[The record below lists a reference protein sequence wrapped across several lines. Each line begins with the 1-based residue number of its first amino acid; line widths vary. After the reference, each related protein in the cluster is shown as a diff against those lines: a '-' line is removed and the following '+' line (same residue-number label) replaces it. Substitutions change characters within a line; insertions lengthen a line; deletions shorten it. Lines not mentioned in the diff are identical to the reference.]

1 MSQYDRIYDIVRQ
14 IPWGK
19 VATYGQIADLAKLYG
34 KARLVGYALF
44 RVQIA
49 DDIPW
54 HRVINAKG
62 EISYSFKRQG
72 GDYLQKVLLEEEGVK
87 FIKNGKIDLKQYRW
101 RTDLKER
108 DEVTVTVE
116 QGNIIL
122 SSTKPIY
129 NLEELLA
136 GNTPDSQHDEIDWGN
151 Q

>member
-1 MSQYDRIYDIVRQ
+1 MSQYDRIYNIVRQ

-19 VATYGQIADLAKLYG
+19 VATYGQIADLAGLYG

-62 EISYSFKRQG
+62 EISYSFNRQG

-87 FIKNGKIDLKQYRW
+87 FKSNGKIELNQCRW
-101 RTDLKER
+101 RSINK
-108 DEVTVTVE
+108 
-116 QGNIIL
+116 
-122 SSTKPIY
+122 SYK
-129 NLEELLA
+129 
-136 GNTPDSQHDEIDWGN
+136 
-151 Q
+151 

>member
-87 FIKNGKIDLKQYRW
+87 FKKNGKIDLNQYRW
-101 RTDLKER
+101 RSINNSYK
-108 DEVTVTVE
+108 
-116 QGNIIL
+116 
-122 SSTKPIY
+122 
-129 NLEELLA
+129 
-136 GNTPDSQHDEIDWGN
+136 
-151 Q
+151 